1 MVKTARVLVYSVCL
15 LLLFH
20 SVLLQAQVVPGRW
33 EKVEAQKQ
41 GTELTLILH
50 SGEQVYG
57 LLEEVTRDMVIVV
70 DEGGGQRSV
79 TKVSIHRVETTRI
92 DSTRNGTLIGLA
104 IGGAAGSLSGAFFAT
119 ALSERPTA
127 SEYLGGALI
136 CGAIGAG
143 IGAAIGYKVD
153 KASDHKRPEVLYVA
167 N

>member
-1 MVKTARVLVYSVCL
+1 MVRTVVYRVCL
-15 LLLFH
+15 LLLSH
-20 SVLLQAQVVPGRW
+20 SVLLHADVIPGRW

-57 LLEEVTRDMVIVV
+57 LLEEVTHDTVIVIE
-70 DEGGGQRSV
+70 EGGGQRSI
-79 TKVSIHRVETTRI
+79 TKLSVHQVETARI
-92 DSTRNGTLIGLA
+92 GSTRNGTLIGLA
-104 IGGAAGSLSGAFFAT
+104 IGGAAGSISGAFFAT

-127 SEYLGGALI
+127 SDYLGGALI

-153 KASDHKRPEVLYVA
+153 KDVDHKRPELLYVA

>member
-1 MVKTARVLVYSVCL
+1 MKKPILEILALAFLVTTS
-15 LLLFH
+15 
-20 SVLLQAQVVPGRW
+20 LQAQVIPGRW

-57 LLEEVTRDMVIVV
+57 LLEEVTTDTVIVIE
-70 DEGGGQRSV
+70 EGGGQRSI
-79 TKVSIHRVETTRI
+79 TKLSVHHVETTQI

-104 IGGAAGSLSGAFFAT
+104 IGGAAGSISGAFFAT

-127 SEYLGGALI
+127 SDYLGGALI

-143 IGAAIGYKVD
+143 FGAAIGYGVEKFAD
-153 KASDHKRPEVLYVA
+153 DKRPEVLYVA